1 MVAVARFHLTQGC
14 EMNAVKKAADYLGRY
29 GEILATMYMMH
40 QGYFVTQ
47 LGNANKNHDLLCE
60 DADGKIISVQVK
72 TSSNSPQGQF
82 TFQLFKAVGISGKC
96 HGSTTISSSNL
107 FIFFCYMKES
117 GNFYIYKFTNK
128 YLKDLN
134 TQCLTLNISDLHKD
148 HLFIT
153 KKLPDFSDDSDED
166 FKSEIPLLWDL
177 IPLVQVNSSIEA
189 A

>member
-1 MVAVARFHLTQGC
+1 
-14 EMNAVKKAADYLGRY
+14 MNSAKKAADYLGRY

-40 QGYFVTQ
+40 EGYFVTQ
-47 LGNANKNHDLLCE
+47 LGNANKKHDLLCE

-72 TSSNSPQGQF
+72 TSSNSSQG
-82 TFQLFKAVGISGKC
+82 LFIFHLYKAIGISGKC
-96 HGSTTISSSNL
+96 HGSTTISTSDL

-128 YLKDLN
+128 YLKDTN
-134 TQCLTLNISDLHKD
+134 TKSLTINISDLHND
-148 HLFIT
+148 NLFIT

-166 FKSEIPLLWDL
+166 LESEIPLLWDL
-177 IPLVQVNSSIEA
+177 IPLVQVNRPIEA